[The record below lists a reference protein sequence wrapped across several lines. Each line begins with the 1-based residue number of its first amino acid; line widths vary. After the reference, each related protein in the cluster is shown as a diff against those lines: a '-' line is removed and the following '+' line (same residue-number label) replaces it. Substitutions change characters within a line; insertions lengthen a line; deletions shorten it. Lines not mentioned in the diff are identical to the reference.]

1 VNSVGLILA
10 QSAQTQAETRP
21 RAHLRWPICIEDPG
35 FLVN

>member
-21 RAHLRWPICIEDPG
+21 RAPALAVLHRGPRVFG
-35 FLVN
+35 